1 MYCNGMIEHEVETGD
16 TLYKLS
22 RQYKTTVSA
31 LILQNPRV
39 NPYNLQIGMKLQ
51 ICPGD
56 EYLQDDGRN
65 PGRPGSGNV
74 ERPGTG
80 NAGMPGSGNIGMP
93 GTGNVERPG
102 TGNVGMPG
110 TGNTGMPGIGNV
122 ERPGTGNM
130 GMPGS
135 GNVSMPGS
143 GNTGMP
149 GTGNMGSGRPGMEM
163 PGTGSGNTQ
172 TGRPVNVSFADRM
185 RMAWL
190 NHVFLLNGFI
200 NSVVGDMPDQQ
211 EVAAALIRNA
221 EEIADL
227 FGRYYP
233 QSEANQLQQL
243 LMNHVEL
250 AGSYIT
256 ETKAGNDARAEN
268 QKQRLYDNASQLAR
282 LLAGATPEF
291 DERYLK
297 DMLDMHIDLEGQAL
311 ADRMA
316 GEYERQIQTF
326 RKAQQQ
332 AIAMADYFSDGLRR
346 EAEKSGL

>member
-1 MYCNGMIEHEVETGD
+1 MYCNGMIEHEVEAGD

-56 EYLQDDGRN
+56 EYFQDDGRN
-65 PGRPGSGNV
+65 PGRPGSGNM
-74 ERPGTG
+74 
-80 NAGMPGSGNIGMP
+80 GMPGSSNMGTP
-93 GTGNVERPG
+93 GSS
-102 TGNVGMPG
+102 
-110 TGNTGMPGIGNV
+110 NTGMPGSS
-122 ERPGTGNM
+122 NM

-135 GNVSMPGS
+135 GNAGTPGSGNTGMPGSSNTGMPGS

-149 GTGNMGSGRPGMEM
+149 GTGNMGTGRPGMEM
-163 PGTGSGNTQ
+163 PGMGTGNTE

-190 NHVFLLNGFI
+190 NHVFLLNSFI